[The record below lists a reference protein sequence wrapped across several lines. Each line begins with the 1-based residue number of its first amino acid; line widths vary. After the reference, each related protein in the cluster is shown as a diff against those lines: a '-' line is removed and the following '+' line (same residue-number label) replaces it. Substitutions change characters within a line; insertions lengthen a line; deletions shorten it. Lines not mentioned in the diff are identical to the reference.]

1 MKRMAGIL
9 AILIPMASAPL
20 AGAQSTP
27 EDILLTSG
35 VVKLVDLRANTIV
48 LETGRKLRPRAILLN
63 DEWVDISAVHPED
76 SIVLSGVDLGQ
87 EDVRAS
93 AVERTR

>member
-1 MKRMAGIL
+1 MKRAAVTL
-9 AILIPMASAPL
+9 AILTLVASAAL

-35 VVKLVDLRANTIV
+35 VVKMVDLRANTIV
-48 LETGRKLRPRAILLN
+48 LDSGRKLRPRAILRN
-63 DEWVDISAVHPED
+63 DEWVDISAVSPDD

-93 AVERTR
+93 AVGRTR

>member
-1 MKRMAGIL
+1 MKRLAESLAMLIL
-9 AILIPMASAPL
+9 MASAPL

-35 VVKLVDLRANTIV
+35 VVKMVDLRANTIV
-48 LETGRKLRPRAILLN
+48 LDSGRKLRPRAILLN
-63 DEWVDISAVHPED
+63 DEWVDISAVRPDD

-93 AVERTR
+93 AVGRTR